1 MTIWIFRALFLISA
15 SATAY
20 SIGLGVGKPFPCL
33 VAGILIGLL
42 VVGAEWGL
50 SRSPISV
57 ISSVVFGVLVGTLL
71 SVLVERVVVLAFG
84 PFPDPQYEAYVSL
97 SLIVLFSYVSIA
109 FIYQTRDKFRFMIPY
124 VEFRREERGA
134 RPIVLDTSVIIDG
147 RITDLLSTRVLD
159 GPIVVPQA
167 VLDELHHIADSE
179 DKLKRERGRL
189 GLETL
194 NMIRENDVLDVTI
207 QESSPGENRPVD
219 EQLVVIAKKVNGR
232 IMTNDYNLNRV
243 AALARIDVINL
254 NELANALKPIALPNE
269 EISIKLI
276 KRGEQ
281 PGQAVGF
288 LEDGT
293 MVVVEDAEHLV
304 GEQVNAVVTN
314 TITRETGRMIFAKTR
329 RRQVSRAHGRRSR

>member
-1 MTIWIFRALFLISA
+1 MTIWIFRAFFLISA

-20 SIGLGVGKPFPCL
+20 SIGLDVGKPFQCL

-42 VVGAEWGL
+42 LVVVEWGL

-84 PFPDPQYEAYVSL
+84 PFSNTQYDAYISL
-97 SLIVLFSYVSIA
+97 GLMVLFSYLSIA

-124 VEFRREERGA
+124 IEFRREERGA
-134 RPIVLDTSVIIDG
+134 RPIILDTSVIIDG
-147 RITDLLSTRVLD
+147 RITDLLNTRVFD
-159 GPIVVPQA
+159 GPIVVPQV
-167 VLDELHHIADSE
+167 VLDELRHIADSE

-207 QESSPGENRPVD
+207 QESSSGDKRPVD

-232 IMTNDYNLNRV
+232 IMTNDYNLNRL
-243 AALARIDVINL
+243 ASLARIDVINL
-254 NELANALKPIALPNE
+254 NELANALKPVAVPDE
-269 EISIKLI
+269 EISVKLVR
-276 KRGEQ
+276 RGEQ
-281 PGQAVGF
+281 RGQAVGF

-293 MVVVEDAEHLV
+293 MVVVEDADHLL
-304 GEQVNAVVTN
+304 GEQVNAIVTN
-314 TITRETGRMIFAKTR
+314 TLTRETGRMIFAKVP
-329 RRQVSRAHGRRSR
+329 RRQVSQAHGRRSR